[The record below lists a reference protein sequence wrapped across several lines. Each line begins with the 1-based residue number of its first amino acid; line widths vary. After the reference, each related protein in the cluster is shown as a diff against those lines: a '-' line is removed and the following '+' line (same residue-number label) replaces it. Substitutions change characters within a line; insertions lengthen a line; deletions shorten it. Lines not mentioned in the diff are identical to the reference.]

1 MNICKELSYK
11 FINEF
16 ITSYNESLPFKIFNI
31 IYLITTTITISLGTF
46 TLIDGKYFAS
56 WGWIIFTIGCL
67 LLMLLGMFII
77 IFCISECAFIV
88 DKSMIIETTKQS
100 NKINVKHIISGAKK
114 TKKKILTSQRINV
127 VVEK

>member
-77 IFCISECAFIV
+77 IFCISECAIIV
-88 DKSMIIETTKQS
+88 DKSMIIETTKES
-100 NKINVKHIISGAKK
+100 NKINVKHSISGAKK
-114 TKKKILTSQRINV
+114 TKKKILTSEKINV
-127 VVEK
+127 IVEK

>member
-1 MNICKELSYK
+1 MNICKELFLK

-31 IYLITTTITISLGTF
+31 LYLITTVITISLGTF

-56 WGWIIFTIGCL
+56 WGWVIFTIGCL
-67 LLMLLGMFII
+67 LLMLIGIFII
-77 IFCISECAFIV
+77 IFCISECAIIV
-88 DKSMIIETTKQS
+88 DKSLIVETTKET
-100 NKINVKHIISGAKK
+100 NKINVKCISGAKK
-114 TKKKILTSQRINV
+114 TNKKILTSEKINI

>member
-88 DKSMIIETTKQS
+88 DKSMIVETTKES
-100 NKINVKHIISGAKK
+100 NKINVKHSISGAKK
-114 TKKKILTSQRINV
+114 TKKKILTSQRINII
-127 VVEK
+127 VEK